1 MSEGGPAPTLPN
13 EFEWSINEGAKL
25 PPPIVDLPQSPSEAL
40 SFAPE
45 QPIPNFSSTT
55 SLPVYPQASD
65 LSGSSFTFEE
75 FPKFEETMIIE
86 SQPVTPHSHDYS
98 APPSVQVAPISTTQ
112 VENLMQKELQ
122 TTIEK
127 MAKEMLPEIAEKI
140 IRAEIQKLLSE
151 SP

>member
-1 MSEGGPAPTLPN
+1 MLNALAAKSRSVTKRSIRREKWIRMLPAPTLPN

-86 SQPVTPHSHDYS
+86 SQPVTPHSHDY
-98 APPSVQVAPISTTQ
+98 
-112 VENLMQKELQ
+112 
-122 TTIEK
+122 
-127 MAKEMLPEIAEKI
+127 
-140 IRAEIQKLLSE
+140 
-151 SP
+151 